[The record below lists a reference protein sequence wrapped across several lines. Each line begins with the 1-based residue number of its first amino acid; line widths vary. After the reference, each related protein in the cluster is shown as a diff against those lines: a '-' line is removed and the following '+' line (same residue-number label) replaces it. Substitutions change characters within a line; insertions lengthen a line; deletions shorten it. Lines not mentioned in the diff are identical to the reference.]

1 MVTHPLVPMVRSRP
15 KYRLAPAARQRGISM
30 IETLV
35 AVVILAFAAVMQGY
49 MSLATITT
57 NRNARNITVAT
68 NLAMHKLE
76 ELKSGTYTAVTS
88 GTDGPLTPDGSAGGA
103 YSRAWTVT
111 DNVPVTGAKTVDVTV
126 SWADAADN
134 RTVSVQSVIAQ

>member
-1 MVTHPLVPMVRSRP
+1 MFGSRP
-15 KYRLAPAARQRGISM
+15 KSFHARRNVERGISL

-57 NRNARNITVAT
+57 NRNARNITIAT
-68 NLAMHKLE
+68 NLAMHKVE
-76 ELKSGTYTAVTS
+76 ELKSGTFASAVS
-88 GTDGPLTPDGSAGGA
+88 GSDGPLTSDGSSGGA
-103 YSRAWTVT
+103 YSRTWTVT
-111 DNVPVTGAKTVDVTV
+111 DDAPVSGAKTVDVTV

-134 RTVSVQSVIAQ
+134 RTISVQTVISP